1 MLTRK
6 RPDVIPAT
14 LTVTGQGETVKFN
27 LTYNNKRVDEVE
39 TLIKDAEKLEDVVLA
54 LVNEWETEYPLTRE
68 GVEEMEAD
76 RPGIIVAIMVGF
88 HDARRVEKAKN

>member
-6 RPDVIPAT
+6 RPDAIPAT

-39 TLIKDAEKLEDVVLA
+39 ALIKDAERLEDVVLA
-54 LVNEWETEYPLTRE
+54 LVKEWETEYPLTRE